1 MPKCSKIK
9 VYNLSNSKIK
19 RLRIHSRRS
28 VFAYISAFFNLSKKM
43 TSSTPFDTNILH
55 NMLYY
60 IKGGINMEQAYLR
73 SLQMIKILNIKNRN
87 EYNRYKKY
95 YLVLNIDSLKY
106 ISGKRNFNDIIKIA
120 KEV

>member
-1 MPKCSKIK
+1 MK
-9 VYNLSNSKIK
+9 
-19 RLRIHSRRS
+19 
-28 VFAYISAFFNLSKKM
+28 
-43 TSSTPFDTNILH
+43 
-55 NMLYY
+55 
-60 IKGGINMEQAYLR
+60 QAYLR

-106 ISGKRNFNDIIKIA
+106 ISDKRNFNDIIKIA

>member
-1 MPKCSKIK
+1 
-9 VYNLSNSKIK
+9 
-19 RLRIHSRRS
+19 
-28 VFAYISAFFNLSKKM
+28 
-43 TSSTPFDTNILH
+43 
-55 NMLYY
+55 
-60 IKGGINMEQAYLR
+60 MEQAYLK

-106 ISGKRNFNDIIKIA
+106 ISDKRNFNDIIRIA

>member
-1 MPKCSKIK
+1 MK
-9 VYNLSNSKIK
+9 
-19 RLRIHSRRS
+19 
-28 VFAYISAFFNLSKKM
+28 
-43 TSSTPFDTNILH
+43 
-55 NMLYY
+55 
-60 IKGGINMEQAYLR
+60 QAYLL

-106 ISGKRNFNDIIKIA
+106 ISDKRNFNDIIRIA

>member
-1 MPKCSKIK
+1 
-9 VYNLSNSKIK
+9 
-19 RLRIHSRRS
+19 
-28 VFAYISAFFNLSKKM
+28 
-43 TSSTPFDTNILH
+43 
-55 NMLYY
+55 
-60 IKGGINMEQAYLR
+60 MEQAYVR

>member
-1 MPKCSKIK
+1 MK
-9 VYNLSNSKIK
+9 
-19 RLRIHSRRS
+19 
-28 VFAYISAFFNLSKKM
+28 
-43 TSSTPFDTNILH
+43 
-55 NMLYY
+55 
-60 IKGGINMEQAYLR
+60 EAYLR

-106 ISGKRNFNDIIKIA
+106 ISGKRNFNDIIRIA

>member
-1 MPKCSKIK
+1 M
-9 VYNLSNSKIK
+9 
-19 RLRIHSRRS
+19 R
-28 VFAYISAFFNLSKKM
+28 
-43 TSSTPFDTNILH
+43 
-55 NMLYY
+55 
-60 IKGGINMEQAYLR
+60 EAYLR

-106 ISGKRNFNDIIKIA
+106 ISDKRNFNDIIKIA

>member
-1 MPKCSKIK
+1 M
-9 VYNLSNSKIK
+9 
-19 RLRIHSRRS
+19 R
-28 VFAYISAFFNLSKKM
+28 
-43 TSSTPFDTNILH
+43 
-55 NMLYY
+55 
-60 IKGGINMEQAYLR
+60 EAYLR